1 MKKYA
6 FIANKNNIKFEIG
19 KRYFLKKY
27 MLFFFDSIEDMS
39 HLFLQCKYNKLYEIE
54 LFSYKKCFAEDFKII
69 KEINYKVFF
78 NSNNRNIQI
87 LSAIKNHE
95 DQVIKNF
102 IINGNNIEKYAVIES
117 GVHKYLDEIIKTND
131 ALYVNEILSK
141 YGRNK
146 DIAKYKNK
154 KSYSYLFNSIIKK
167 IGSKELEQLI
177 TENDFIKEN
186 IKEFNSYI
194 FRKKIKKYIDPYL
207 NLFTLSTEDKMS
219 IIKTG
224 IDKYLDFFI
233 KDDDYFIKGLV
244 AKQGRKCDLDILVHD
259 EDDDM
264 REIVANHGYDDH
276 LDILEKE
283 NNPNINQIINE
294 LRGKREL

>member
-27 MLFFFDSIEDMS
+27 IILFFDSIEDMS

-54 LFSYKKCFAEDFKII
+54 LFSIKKYFIEDFKII
-69 KEINYKVFF
+69 KEINYKEFL
-78 NSNNRNIQI
+78 NSNNQNIQI

-95 DQVIKNF
+95 NQVLENF
-102 IINGNNIEKYAVIES
+102 IVNGNNIEKYAVIES
-117 GVHKYLDEIIKTND
+117 GVHKYLDEIIRTND

-154 KSYSYLFNSIIKK
+154 KSYSYLFCSIIKK
-167 IGSKELEQLI
+167 IDSKELEQLI
-177 TENDFIKEN
+177 TKNDFIKEN
-186 IKEFNSYI
+186 IKEFNPYI

-207 NLFTLSTEDKMS
+207 NLFTLSTEEKES
-219 IIKTG
+219 IIKTK

-233 KDDDYFIKGLV
+233 KDSDPYIKGLI
-244 AKQGRKCDLDILVHD
+244 AKQGRKCDLDIFVYD
-259 EDDDM
+259 EDEDI
-264 REIVANHGYDDH
+264 RKIVAYRGFDDH

-283 NNPNINQIINE
+283 NNPNINKIINE
-294 LRGKREL
+294 LRGKRE

>member
-19 KRYFLKKY
+19 KRYFVKKY
-27 MLFFFDSIEDMS
+27 MIFFFDSIEDMA
-39 HLFLQCKYNKLYEIE
+39 HLFLQCKYYKLYEIN
-54 LFSYKKCFAEDFKII
+54 LFSYKKCFIEDFKII
-69 KEINYKVFF
+69 KEINYKEFL

-95 DQVIKNF
+95 SQVLENF

-117 GVHKYLDEIIKTND
+117 GIHKYLDEIIKTND

-154 KSYSYLFNSIIKK
+154 KSYSYLFNSIIKE
-167 IGSKELEQLI
+167 IDSKKLEQLI

-186 IKEFNSYI
+186 IKKFNPYI

-207 NLFTLSTEDKMS
+207 NSFTLSTEEKMV
-219 IIKTG
+219 IIKTE

-233 KDDDYFIKGLV
+233 KDSDPYIKGLI
-244 AKQGRKCDLDILVHD
+244 AKQGRKCDLDIFVYD
-259 EDDDM
+259 EDEEI
-264 REIVANHGYDDH
+264 REAVARHGYDDH